1 MLFVYQESLR
11 LTTGISSAPQVQRVF
26 RPPTP
31 GPLHVSSR
39 PGCHKPTYHDWGRLG
54 MVPPYTH
61 KNGDIEDGF
70 MIGFNT
76 PWIQD
81 LPRSSK
87 IFHLET
93 WLSFFS
99 GRVFSTKVVSQRY
112 PRGVQGRSRN
122 RTKGLI
128 AISHESIPPDPL
140 RKNKTYGSL
149 CYLGQV

>member
-87 IFHLET
+87 IFQDLPFGNLT
-93 WLSFFS
+93 VIFFRSSIFHKSCIPAISS
-99 GRVFSTKVVSQRY
+99 GRARPLTQPNERFD
-112 PRGVQGRSRN
+112 
-122 RTKGLI
+122 
-128 AISHESIPPDPL
+128 SHQPWIHSPWPPPE
-140 RKNKTYGSL
+140 K
-149 CYLGQV
+149 